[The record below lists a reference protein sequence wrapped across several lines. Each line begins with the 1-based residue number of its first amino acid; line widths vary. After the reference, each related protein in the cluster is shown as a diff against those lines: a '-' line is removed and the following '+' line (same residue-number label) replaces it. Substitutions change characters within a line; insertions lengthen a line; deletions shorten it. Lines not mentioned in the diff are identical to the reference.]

1 MTKLLLQTR
10 ILDHK
15 TNSSLPQVLQY
26 EHHNSETYQQLI
38 ECRHQQFGS
47 SIYETNT
54 QKLYSRE
61 TVVDA
66 TLTTLYNS
74 NELAYINEASVYKS

>member
-54 QKLYSRE
+54 QKLY
-61 TVVDA
+61 
-66 TLTTLYNS
+66 
-74 NELAYINEASVYKS
+74 